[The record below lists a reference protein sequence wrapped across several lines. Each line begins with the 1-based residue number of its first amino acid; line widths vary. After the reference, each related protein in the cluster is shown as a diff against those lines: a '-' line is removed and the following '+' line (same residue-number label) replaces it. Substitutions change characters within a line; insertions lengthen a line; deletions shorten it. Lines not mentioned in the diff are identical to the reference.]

1 MKVNR
6 TEYISHNYA
15 LDNDKIEEISVYRI
29 RQLTV
34 NNNSSGRIDSDR
46 GVTQVSDLQTELS
59 VSPF

>member
-1 MKVNR
+1 ML
-6 TEYISHNYA
+6 YIWSY
-15 LDNDKIEEISVYRI
+15 NDKIEEISVYRI